1 VLRQFHESLV
11 EAEIRLLEA
20 TSEVELLELENSDIV
35 QRVREKEAEIKN
47 LGALK
52 AKYTNDH
59 NALVNTANAAMKNVT
74 DKQKIVIDKYR
85 TLPTVEDLDNKIEGN
100 DARLQMMAEGNPNAI
115 RMFQRREQDIRE
127 TDERL
132 AEIRMELAEA
142 KEKIVEIRGQWEP
155 ELDALVAKI
164 SDGFS
169 HNFEGIGCAG
179 QVGVYKDED
188 FEAWSI
194 QIQVRFR

>member
-1 VLRQFHESLV
+1 M
-11 EAEIRLLEA
+11 EAEIRLVEA
-20 TSEVELLELENSDIV
+20 ASEVELLELENSDIV
-35 QRVREKEAEIKN
+35 QRVREKEAEIKS

-59 NALVNTANAAMKNVT
+59 NALVTTANAAMKNVT

-115 RMFQRREQDIRE
+115 RMFQKREQNIQE

-132 AEIRMELAEA
+132 AEIRIELAEA
-142 KEKIVEIRGQWEP
+142 KERIVEIRGQWEP

-169 HNFEGIGCAG
+169 HNLEGIGCAG

>member
-1 VLRQFHESLV
+1 LV
-11 EAEIRLLEA
+11 EA
-20 TSEVELLELENSDIV
+20 TSEVEALELENRDIV
-35 QRVREKEAEIKN
+35 QRVGKKEVEIHE

-52 AKYTNDH
+52 TKYTNEH
-59 NALVNTANAAMKNVT
+59 NALVHTANAAMRDAT
-74 DKQKIVIDKYR
+74 DEQKAVIEEHR
-85 TLPTVEDLDNKIEGN
+85 TLATVEDLDNVIEGN
-100 DARLQMMAEGNPNAI
+100 DARLQMMAEGNPRAI
-115 RMFQRREQDIRE
+115 KEFERRAQDIQD

-132 AEIRMELAEA
+132 AEIRMELAET

-179 QVGVYKDED
+179 QVGVYKDEE

>member
-1 VLRQFHESLV
+1 V
-11 EAEIRLLEA
+11 
-20 TSEVELLELENSDIV
+20 
-35 QRVREKEAEIKN
+35 
-47 LGALK
+47 ALK
-52 AKYTNDH
+52 TKYTKDH
-59 NALVNTANAAMKNVT
+59 NALVNTANAAMKDAT
-74 DKQKIVIDKYR
+74 DEQKAVIEEHR
-85 TLPTVEDLDNKIEGN
+85 TLATVEDLDNVIEGN
-100 DARLQMMAEGNPNAI
+100 DARLEMMAEGNPRAI
-115 RMFQRREQDIRE
+115 KEFQRREQDIQD

-132 AEIRMELAEA
+132 AEIRIKLAET
-142 KEKIVEIRGQWEP
+142 KEKIDEIRGQWEP

-179 QVGVYKDED
+179 QVRVYKDEE

>member
-1 VLRQFHESLV
+1 V
-11 EAEIRLLEA
+11 EAEIRLVEA
-20 TSEVELLELENSDIV
+20 ASEVELLELENSDIV
-35 QRVREKEAEIKN
+35 QRVREKEAEIKS

-59 NALVNTANAAMKNVT
+59 NALVTTANAAMKNVT

-115 RMFQRREQDIRE
+115 RMFQKREQNIQE

-132 AEIRMELAEA
+132 AEIRIELAEA
-142 KEKIVEIRGQWEP
+142 KERIVEIRGQWEP

-169 HNFEGIGCAG
+169 HNLEGIGCAG

>member
-1 VLRQFHESLV
+1 V

-35 QRVREKEAEIKN
+35 QRVREKEAEIKS

-85 TLPTVEDLDNKIEGN
+85 TLHTVEDLDNKIEGN

>member
-1 VLRQFHESLV
+1 M
-11 EAEIRLLEA
+11 EAEIRLIEA
-20 TSEVELLELENSDIV
+20 TSEVESLELENQDIV
-35 QRVREKEAEIKN
+35 QRVRGKEAEIKN

-52 AKYTNDH
+52 TKYTNEH
-59 NALVNTANAAMKNVT
+59 NALVNTANAAMRDAT
-74 DKQKIVIDKYR
+74 DEQKAVIEEHR
-85 TLPTVEDLDNKIEGN
+85 TLATVEDLDNVIEGN

-115 RMFQRREQDIRE
+115 KLFERREQDIKE

-132 AEIRMELAEA
+132 AEIRMDLAEA
-142 KEKIVEIRGQWEP
+142 KEKIVDIRGRWEP